1 MKGLGIVVAALG
13 VAAVAVGVM
22 SGHAIL
28 YLLAAFAL
36 GAAYTT
42 YRSTGISTFLQI
54 LVAFFAFETVLL
66 GLCVFASALR
76 LWPPAWDAVRIPSTV
91 AMTVAM
97 FAIVSYLT
105 SFIPVVRRTLA
116 IADRYFRA
124 ETVAAIPLGVT
135 TLRVRESTLAAAMVM
150 FLIFL
155 NQLEVWLSVL
165 MTYANGE
172 FSDALQSMQSARF
185 WHALLITFPAALT
198 PYLLALF
205 IEFLCSNTLAIRWRR
220 YLTEDYSRRWLEHHN
235 HYGMMLAG
243 VGADNPDQRIQ
254 EDIPRFIDGGQF
266 GGLGVYNFSI
276 NLISQLSSLV
286 SFAIILWGLSEK
298 LVFPGSSIHI
308 PGFLLW
314 CAIVYAFFGTGAT
327 AWIGRPLAQLAF
339 SRQHYEANFRFG
351 LARLREY
358 SEQIALLGGE
368 PVERSILRDRFM
380 SVVRNFYSIMVVKA
394 FLSTFVQFF
403 QNISQF
409 IPYILM
415 GAFYFTRAITLGDL
429 SKAAI
434 AFQQVN
440 GSLTFFVNY
449 YSSLAD
455 FKSVLDRLT
464 TFDASLQAVP
474 PVADLAPV
482 AAAPDRDFR
491 LSAVQI
497 RLPDGSP
504 LSQPVDL
511 HLSPGE
517 NVLMQGPSGT
527 GKSTLFRVMSG
538 IWPYRDGRVQVPEG
552 ASVMV
557 LPQKP
562 YLPIGTLS
570 AALCYPDDVGTY
582 EPSAIKQALA
592 DVELEALSD
601 KLDVDDNWTNRLSG
615 GEQQRLSVARA
626 ILRRPDWLLLDEATA
641 AMDEALERRI
651 YARLTERL
659 PNTTIVSIA
668 HRQTLAD
675 HHRRTVTL
683 RKTPA
688 GVFTLDDEAIA
699 AE

>member
-1 MKGLGIVVAALG
+1 MKLLGIIVAAFG
-13 VAAVAVGVM
+13 VAAVAVGWI

-28 YLLAAFAL
+28 YLLAGFAL
-36 GAAYTT
+36 VAAYTT
-42 YRSTGISTFLQI
+42 YRSAGISTFLQMLI
-54 LVAFFAFETVLL
+54 TFFSAETVLL
-66 GLCVFASALR
+66 GLCVFVSALGH
-76 LWPPAWDAVRIPSTV
+76 WPAGWDGVRIPITV
-91 AMTVAM
+91 VMTVAM
-97 FAIVSYLT
+97 FSIVSYLT
-105 SFIPVVRRTLA
+105 SFIPVVRKSLA

-124 ETVAAIPLGVT
+124 DTIAAIPLGFAKI
-135 TLRVRESTLAAAMVM
+135 RVREGRLAVATVM
-150 FLIFL
+150 FIILL
-155 NQLEVWLSVL
+155 NQLEVWFSVL
-165 MTYANGE
+165 MTYASGE
-172 FSDALQSMQSARF
+172 ISDALQSMNAKQF
-185 WHALLITFPAALT
+185 WHALLITFPMALV

-205 IEFLCSNTLAIRWRR
+205 VEFLSSNTLAIRWRR
-220 YLTEDYSRRWLEHHN
+220 HLTEDYSRRWLEHHN

-298 LVFPGSSIHI
+298 LVFPGSSIHV

-314 CAIVYAFFGTGAT
+314 CAIIYAFVGTGAT
-327 AWIGRPLAQLAF
+327 AWIGRPLARLAF

-358 SEQIALLGGE
+358 SEQIALLSGE
-368 PVERSILRDRFM
+368 PAERSILRERFV

-394 FLSTFVQFF
+394 FLSTFIQFF
-403 QNISQF
+403 QSISQF

-415 GAFYFTRAITLGDL
+415 GAFYFTRVITLGDL

-440 GSLTFFVNY
+440 SALSFFVNY

-464 TFDASLQAVP
+464 TFDASLEAVP
-474 PVADLAPV
+474 SVSAVAPAQ
-482 AAAPDRDFR
+482 DFR
-491 LSAVQI
+491 LSSVRI
-497 RLPDGSP
+497 NLPDGSP

-517 NVLMQGPSGT
+517 NVLVQGPSGT

-538 IWPYRDGRVQVPEG
+538 VWPYREGRVQAPEG

-562 YLPIGTLS
+562 YLPIGTLT
-570 AALCYPDDVGTY
+570 AALSYPQHDGTY
-582 EPSAIKQALA
+582 DSSAIKQALA
-592 DVELEALSD
+592 DVELEGLAE

-615 GEQQRLSVARA
+615 GEQQRLAIARA
-626 ILRRPDWLLLDEATA
+626 LLSRPDWLLLDEATA
-641 AMDEALERRI
+641 ALDEALERRI
-651 YARLTERL
+651 YKRLAERL
-659 PNTTIVSIA
+659 PGTTIVTIA
-668 HRQTLAD
+668 HRQTLGD

-683 RKTPA
+683 RKTSE
-688 GVFTLDDEAIA
+688 GVFTLEDEVLA